1 MTGLAQF
8 APLAQEAAAAL
19 ERRAAQYP
27 ALVAAGKI
35 AADDAARELRV
46 WRAIME
52 DWHWV
57 VTLERGDAG
66 PATLAEKIE
75 ALEESLRRTERAL
88 HKAFAA
94 CDVRVRRQWGE
105 GMAIA
110 SIVDF
115 FGEEARPFLEAWDR
129 HWAIAD
135 LLAWYRRDLPGSDRP
150 GIAHF
155 VDRHVAMAGRR
166 KAA

>member
-1 MTGLAQF
+1 MTGLVQYL
-8 APLAQEAAAAL
+8 PLAQEAAAAL
-19 ERRAAQYP
+19 DRRAAQYP
-27 ALVAAGKI
+27 ALVTAGKI
-35 AADDAARELRV
+35 GPDDAERELRV

-57 VTLERGDAG
+57 VTLERIDAA

-88 HKAFAA
+88 HKAFAQ
-94 CDVRVRRQWGE
+94 CDVRVRRQWDD

-110 SIVDF
+110 SIADF
-115 FGEEARPFLEAWDR
+115 FGDDARPFLEAWDR
-129 HWAIAD
+129 HWAISD
-135 LLAWYRRDLPGSDRP
+135 LLTWYRRDLPGSDRP

-155 VDRHVAMAGRR
+155 VERHLSLTPRR